1 VIFSIASGGAI
12 EIFYL
17 FMTEVGNKILVAN
30 RVTNETFFSYHCG
43 WKIYFFSCK

>member
-1 VIFSIASGGAI
+1 VIFSVASGSVI

-30 RVTNETFFSYHCG
+30 IVTNETFFSYHCG
-43 WKIYFFSCK
+43 WKILIFQ